1 VFPPWPEGGYVVVD
15 VPEAIFSN
23 LGLIYLAHTHVP
35 TIWDQQSTPLARLEW
50 SRHEDGL
57 SIRRELPNGIAFAT
71 RVRQIADG
79 VNMQIDLTNGT
90 DQLLTGLRVQV
101 CTMLKGMPGFNAQQ
115 PLQSVIDQSVIAVRG
130 EQTDRWIVTSWTPI
144 QRVWQN
150 APLPC
155 IHADPIFPDC
165 PPGETVTVSGFL
177 RFYEGADVR
186 SVYNDR

>member
-1 VFPPWPEGGYVVVD
+1 
-15 VPEAIFSN
+15 
-23 LGLIYLAHTHVP
+23 
-35 TIWDQQSTPLARLEW
+35 
-50 SRHEDGL
+50 
-57 SIRRELPNGIAFAT
+57 
-71 RVRQIADG
+71 
-79 VNMQIDLTNGT
+79 MQIDLTNGT

-150 APLPC
+150 PPVPC

-165 PPGETVTVSGFL
+165 PPGETVTVSGYL
-177 RFYEGADVR
+177 GFYEGVDVR
-186 SVYNDR
+186 SVMQNLAERVKALP